1 MNKNQTSTA
10 SSAFRRKRL
19 AVGAVSVLTAGALLG
34 LGVQGATAAPLNPTP
49 TSSSTAT
56 TDAIAGFSG
65 TFLASLSAE
74 LRADLAQG
82 HDVGEKAQNIA
93 ETIASHAELFSSLP
107 ANLQADLTTLKDASA
122 ADRTA
127 AAQTIETTALDGGY
141 GEQIKKL
148 ATEIQKH
155 PEHPL
160 AGLLPGTHH
169 GHQGHHAKAQAQ
181 DAGQSL
187 VKMALRLVDIPAVF
201 SQLPAQLQSDLT
213 DLKNAPA
220 AEQAADAKT
229 IETAALNGDYGQAIQ
244 AIAER
249 LVAKADAKDG
259 AHAKAG
265 TDTSADTGTNSGTDA
280 AGDADANVS
289 AGH

>member
-10 SSAFRRKRL
+10 STAFRKKRL
-19 AVGAVSVLTAGALLG
+19 AVGAVSVLAAGALLG

-56 TDAIAGFSG
+56 TDAIPGFSG
-65 TFLASLSAE
+65 TFLASLAGE
-74 LRADLAQG
+74 LHADLAQG

-93 ETIASHAELFSSLP
+93 ETIAGHAELFASLP

-127 AAQTIETTALDGGY
+127 AAQTIETTALAGGY
-141 GEQIKKL
+141 GDQIKKL

-169 GHQGHHAKAQAQ
+169 GHHGHHAKAQAQ
-181 DAGQSL
+181 DAGQAV

-249 LVAKADAKDG
+249 LLAGADAKAG
-259 AHAKAG
+259 ADTDAG
-265 TDTSADTGTNSGTDA
+265 TGTGT
-280 AGDADANVS
+280 DANVS
-289 AGH
+289 AGR

>member
-10 SSAFRRKRL
+10 STAFRKKRL
-19 AVGAVSVLTAGALLG
+19 AVGAVSVLAAGALLG
-34 LGVQGATAAPLNPTP
+34 LGVQGATAAPLNPT
-49 TSSSTAT
+49 SSSTAT
-56 TDAIAGFSG
+56 TDAIPGFSG
-65 TFLASLSAE
+65 TFLASLTGE

-93 ETIASHAELFSSLP
+93 ETIAGHAALFASLP

-127 AAQTIETTALDGGY
+127 AAQTIETTALAGGY

-160 AGLLPGTHH
+160 AGLLPGTHP
-169 GHQGHHAKAQAQ
+169 GHNGHHAKAQAQ
-181 DAGQSL
+181 DAGQAV

-229 IETAALNGDYGQAIQ
+229 IETAALNGDYGQVIQ

-249 LVAKADAKDG
+249 LVAGADAKAG

-265 TDTSADTGTNSGTDA
+265 ADTDAGSGTDA
-280 AGDADANVS
+280 DAGADANVS

>member
-10 SSAFRRKRL
+10 STAFRKKRL
-19 AVGAVSVLTAGALLG
+19 AVGAVSVLAAGALLG

-56 TDAIAGFSG
+56 TDAIPGFSG
-65 TFLASLSAE
+65 TFLASLAGE
-74 LRADLAQG
+74 LHADLAQG

-93 ETIASHAELFSSLP
+93 ETIAGHAELFASLP

-127 AAQTIETTALDGGY
+127 AAQTIETTALAGGY
-141 GEQIKKL
+141 GDQIKKL

-169 GHQGHHAKAQAQ
+169 GHHAKAQAQ
-181 DAGQSL
+181 DAGQAV

-244 AIAER
+244 TIAER
-249 LVAKADAKDG
+249 LLAGADAK
-259 AHAKAG
+259 AG
-265 TDTSADTGTNSGTDA
+265 ADTDAGPGT
-280 AGDADANVS
+280 DANVS
-289 AGH
+289 AGR

>member
-10 SSAFRRKRL
+10 STAFRKKRL
-19 AVGAVSVLTAGALLG
+19 AVGAVSVLAAGALLG

-49 TSSSTAT
+49 TASSTAT
-56 TDAIAGFSG
+56 TDAIPGFSG
-65 TFLASLSAE
+65 TFLASLAGE
-74 LRADLAQG
+74 LHADLAQG

-93 ETIASHAELFSSLP
+93 ETIAGHAELFASLP

-127 AAQTIETTALDGGY
+127 AAQTIETTALAGGY
-141 GEQIKKL
+141 GDQIKKL

-169 GHQGHHAKAQAQ
+169 GHHAKAQAQ
-181 DAGQSL
+181 DAGQAV

-244 AIAER
+244 TIAER
-249 LVAKADAKDG
+249 LLAGADAKAG
-259 AHAKAG
+259 ADTDAG
-265 TDTSADTGTNSGTDA
+265 TGTGT
-280 AGDADANVS
+280 DANVS
-289 AGH
+289 AGR